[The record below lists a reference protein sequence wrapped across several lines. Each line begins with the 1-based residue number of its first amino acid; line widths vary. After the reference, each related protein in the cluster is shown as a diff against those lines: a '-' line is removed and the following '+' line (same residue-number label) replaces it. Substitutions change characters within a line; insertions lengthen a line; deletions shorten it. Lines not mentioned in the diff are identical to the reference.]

1 MSSHLLEGGGGSGE
15 SEGEGEGEGEGKL
28 AGSLGSNF
36 APRCCFRMVHSF
48 VISGRGKEKCLR

>member
-1 MSSHLLEGGGGSGE
+1 MGSGE
-15 SEGEGEGEGEGKL
+15 SEGKGLAGEGKL

>member
-1 MSSHLLEGGGGSGE
+1 VGSGE
-15 SEGEGEGEGEGKL
+15 SEGEGEGEGEVSEGKL
-28 AGSLGSNF
+28 AGSLGNNF